1 MNNLSK
7 LRSRSIL
14 KWAFVNLVENSLTPS
29 KTTIGATGFNHVTQ
43 NPRFY
48 RRKAS
53 VQSINGQK
61 SNGLPNEDDGSSIA
75 LREAQDALIEYLHS
89 TRSLQYLDA
98 ENIGRNSP
106 EFLEKL
112 LKSVETEKDAKQSIR
127 RLLRYHPINEFEPFF
142 ESMGLKPCEYSSILP
157 RNIMY
162 LSDDELLLANY
173 HVLCEYGIAPNK
185 MGKIFLEAREV
196 FRYDH
201 GQLLSLLNSFQE
213 MGFSQSGVAKIVV
226 SSPNLLV
233 NRDFSMVLDQ
243 LTNVGIVN
251 SWFEEH
257 ILEENS
263 YDWSK
268 ILETLSLLEKFGI
281 RNQDLGELLR
291 KNPAILMENSGATTI
306 SLVVFLVKFGASIDD
321 ISSMFKQFPEIGIQR
336 FMSNLKNGHHFLLA
350 IEMDINDI
358 SNIIRTHP
366 TVLGSCVLKTVK
378 TLLNGLNS
386 GKKRVCE
393 IIKENPLEMKNWV
406 LGTKVKALPNS
417 KKDFLQKKIQFLLD
431 LGFTE
436 NSTEM
441 NKALKLFR
449 GHGGELQERFD
460 CLVNA
465 GLRRE
470 DVAEMVKSAPQVINQ
485 TKEVLEMKIDFL
497 VNDLRYPVSSLVS
510 YPAFLSCS
518 FQKIKLRFAMCNWLV
533 DRGKTKGKLALST
546 VLASSDRNFVRD
558 KVDRDPQRLEVWDK
572 FKNRFYSE

>member
-1 MNNLSK
+1 MNHLSK
-7 LRSRSIL
+7 LRTCSIL
-14 KWAFVNLVENSLTPS
+14 KWDFVNLAEFNLTPS
-29 KTTIGATGFNHVTQ
+29 KTTIGGACLNHITQ

-61 SNGLPNEDDGSSIA
+61 SNVLPNEDDGSSIA

-106 EFLEKL
+106 KFLENL
-112 LKSVETEKDAKQSIR
+112 LKGVENEKDAKQSIR

-142 ESMGLKPCEYSSILP
+142 ESMGLKLCEYSSILP

-162 LSDDELLLANY
+162 LSDDQLLLANY

-201 GQLLSLLNSFQE
+201 GRLLSQLDSLQE
-213 MGFSQSGVAKIVV
+213 MGFSQSGVAKIVA

-233 NRDFSMVLDQ
+233 NRDFSKVLDQ
-243 LTNVGIVN
+243 LTDVGIVE
-251 SWFEEH
+251 SWFDVH
-257 ILEENS
+257 ISEENS

-268 ILETLSLLEKFGI
+268 ILETLSLLKKFGI

-291 KNPAILMENSGATTI
+291 KNAAVLMEDSGARTI
-306 SLVVFLVKFGASIDD
+306 SLIVFLIKFGASVDD
-321 ISSMFKQFPEIGIQR
+321 ILSMFKQFPEFGIQR
-336 FMSNLKNGHHFLLA
+336 FMSNLKNGYHFLLA

-366 TVLGSCVLKTVK
+366 TVLGSCILKTVK

-386 GKKRVCE
+386 GKKRLCD

-417 KKDFLQKKIQFLLD
+417 KKDFPQKKIRFLLD

-436 NSTEM
+436 NSSEM
-441 NKALKLFR
+441 SKALKSFR

-470 DVAEMVKSAPQVINQ
+470 DVAVMVKSAPQVINQ
-485 TKEVLEMKIDFL
+485 TKEVLETKIDFL
-497 VNDLRYPVSSLVS
+497 VNDLRYPVASLVA

-533 DRGKTKGKLALST
+533 DCGKMKGKLALST
-546 VLASSDRNFVRD
+546 VLASSDRNFLRD
-558 KVDRDPQRLEVWDK
+558 KVDRHPERMEVWNK
-572 FKNRFYSE
+572 FKNQFYPE